1 MMMNCM
7 GTGTGMLTIGG
18 VRLAEAAHY
27 LTLLLLAVLTALAAV
42 AVVRLGFDLAGR
54 LRPRPLR
61 PDKTSPMQA
70 KRTGLARSRAE
81 AAASALAI
89 VSSIAVGAVALGQ
102 DYVMRPS
109 ISSTDRDGAS
119 GTGMMSDD
127 RPMKCC
133 RRQTSGSVPG
143 ADERRERLAKDWP
156 ELPRRSG
163 AGCSA
168 NNQPM
173 ACSAAIT
180 SP

>member
-18 VRLAEAAHY
+18 VRLAEVAHY
-27 LTLLLLAVLTALAAV
+27 LTLVLLAVLTAIAAI
-42 AVVRLGFDLAGR
+42 AVVRLGFDVAGR
-54 LRPRPLR
+54 LRGRPLP
-61 PDKTSPMQA
+61 PDKASSMRT
-70 KRTGLARSRAE
+70 KRPGLMRSRTE
-81 AAASALAI
+81 AAVSALAI
-89 VSSIAVGAVALGQ
+89 VSAITVGAVALGH
-102 DYVMRPS
+102 DSFIRPS
-109 ISSTDRDGAS
+109 ISSTDRG
-119 GTGMMSDD
+119 GTEGMGMMSDD
-127 RPMKCC
+127 RPMKGC
-133 RRQTSGSVPG
+133 RPQISGSVPG

-168 NNQPM
+168 NMQPM